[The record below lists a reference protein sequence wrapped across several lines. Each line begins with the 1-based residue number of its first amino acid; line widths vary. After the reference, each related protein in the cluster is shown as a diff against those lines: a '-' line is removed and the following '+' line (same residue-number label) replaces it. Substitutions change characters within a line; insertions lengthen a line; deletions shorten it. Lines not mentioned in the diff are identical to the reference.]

1 MYKSS
6 NHTKMKQ
13 DKPRIYIPLLPFS
26 ALYGMAVWLRNKLF
40 DWDILK
46 SRSFPIPV
54 ICVGNITVGGTGKTP
69 HTEYLIRLLKDE
81 FSVCV
86 LSRGYKRKSKGFVLA
101 EKGKSTIEDIG
112 DEPFQM
118 WQKFPDINVAAD
130 SDKCNGIDNLIA
142 KAGNR
147 DKKQVIVLDDA
158 YQHRY
163 VKAGIY
169 ILLIDYNRPISHDNL
184 LPAGRLREPASGKSR
199 ADIIIV
205 SKCPENLNSEEM
217 DRLRSEISPT
227 AEQEVFFTYMKYGN
241 LYRIFRQGNSDE
253 MRPEEIS
260 PDSHILLLTGI
271 ASPKAITEKLRQYT
285 GNIEPMVFADH
296 HNFNRE
302 DMETLRSRFMSM
314 PEGRRMIITTE
325 KDAARLITHPHLSE
339 ELKPYIYALPVEVS
353 FLNNETIKFN
363 QKITEYVRKNSRNS
377 SIPESKDADKS

>member
-1 MYKSS
+1 M
-6 NHTKMKQ
+6 
-13 DKPRIYIPLLPFS
+13 
-26 ALYGMAVWLRNKLF
+26 
-40 DWDILK
+40 
-46 SRSFPIPV
+46 
-54 ICVGNITVGGTGKTP
+54 
-69 HTEYLIRLLKDE
+69 
-81 FSVCV
+81 CV

-130 SDKCNGIDNLIA
+130 SDRCNGIDNLIA
-142 KAGNR
+142 NAGNR

-163 VKAGIY
+163 VKAGMY
-169 ILLIDYNRPISHDNL
+169 ILLIDYNRRICHDTL

-241 LYRIFRQGNSDE
+241 LYRIFRQGNNDE
-253 MRPEEIS
+253 MKPEDIS
-260 PDSHILLLTGI
+260 PDRHILLLTGI
-271 ASPKAITEKLRQYT
+271 ASPKAITEKLKQYT
-285 GNIEPMVFADH
+285 GNIESMVFADH
-296 HNFNRE
+296 HNFSRE

-363 QKITEYVRKNSRNS
+363 QK
-377 SIPESKDADKS
+377 